1 MQCNTVLYNIS
12 VLNNQHF
19 KCWWQPWRPWLHIVI
34 QHFCSKAPTSAS
46 LALCIGHL
54 RHQINGIL
62 ISEFFI
68 IDQPTFMFTENPTP
82 RTNNNACICASYF
95 CICTFFVSTFTFARS
110 MFFLFQA
117 GANKD
122 ERDVPEMQNSTMF
135 WDSNY
140 LEWKLQK

>member
-1 MQCNTVLYNIS
+1 
-12 VLNNQHF
+12 
-19 KCWWQPWRPWLHIVI
+19 
-34 QHFCSKAPTSAS
+34 
-46 LALCIGHL
+46 
-54 RHQINGIL
+54 
-62 ISEFFI
+62 
-68 IDQPTFMFTENPTP
+68 
-82 RTNNNACICASYF
+82 
-95 CICTFFVSTFTFARS
+95 